1 MDSVCRRIAA
11 PWRQATECS
20 TWNIP
25 EPEPH
30 AIVPRGTFRHQCRT
44 QLFHVEQS
52 GTGKQAQLFHVE
64 QSYGM
69 FPDAGE
75 EWAEIFPLQ
84 QGVFL
89 PALSC
94 LPCPAC
100 PALPALPAGSGV
112 KVGRAEKLG
121 RAQPVTGCAG
131 CQAVHAIPKNVPR
144 GTFACR
150 AGSRIILVKRP
161 NSVGYRD
168 GSAQPF
174 RTGQRWNYLP

>member
-30 AIVPRGTFRHQCRT
+30 AIVPRGTIWNREAGAIVPRGTILRHVSRCGRRMGRNLPLT
-44 QLFHVEQS
+44 
-52 GTGKQAQLFHVE
+52 TGRVL
-64 QSYGM
+64 
-69 FPDAGE
+69 
-75 EWAEIFPLQ
+75 
-84 QGVFL
+84 
-89 PALSC
+89 
-94 LPCPAC
+94 AC
-100 PALPALPAGSGV
+100 PVLPALPAGSGV